1 MLAIVQSTKEAG
13 EITVTAK
20 ADGLQSSTVKIAT
33 TAVPGTSTEKTVRSF
48 YYSRNYYVKTG
59 NKPILPSDVEVRYSD
74 GTSDRQNVT
83 WDAVSD
89 DQIAKAG
96 SFSVAG
102 TVAGQ
107 KISVRVTMIDE
118 IGALLNYSAS
128 TPVGTP
134 AVLPDSRPAV
144 LPDGTV
150 TSANFAVHWTKP
162 ADTVYNT
169 AGTVKVPGTATVFG
183 KEFKVTAT
191 IRVQRSQVTIGSSVS
206 GNALSLT
213 QNIPDDKQSDTLD
226 AIKDGSTTV
235 DANTGGGA
243 NPSAWTNWAYSK
255 AGHNTA
261 EITFEYATEQQL
273 GQIVMYFFR
282 DSNAVRFPDAGKT
295 KIQISADGKNWT
307 DLAATETIAAQESS
321 DRVKPYT
328 YDFAPVGA
336 TFVKVTVTNA
346 DTTTPSGVVCAGL
359 TEIELKTAT
368 SKFVTNTSAA
378 LSSLTVNGT
387 KVSDSVLAAGSYNTP
402 AIIADVK
409 PRAKATPASLCCRAR
424 QRDPRDHRVRG
435 PRHAQDLH
443 HQPGHGAGIPR
454 RLR

>member
-1 MLAIVQSTKEAG
+1 ML
-13 EITVTAK
+13 
-20 ADGLQSSTVKIAT
+20 
-33 TAVPGTSTEKTVRSF
+33 PG
-48 YYSRNYYVKTG
+48 
-59 NKPILPSDVEVRYSD
+59 
-74 GTSDRQNVT
+74 
-83 WDAVSD
+83 
-89 DQIAKAG
+89 
-96 SFSVAG
+96 
-102 TVAGQ
+102 
-107 KISVRVTMIDE
+107 
-118 IGALLNYSAS
+118 
-128 TPVGTP
+128 
-134 AVLPDSRPAV
+134 SRPAV

-206 GNALSLT
+206 GNALRLT
-213 QNIPDDKQSDTLD
+213 QNIPADKQSDTLD

-261 EITFEYATEQQL
+261 EIAFVRDRAAARPDCHVLLPRQQR
-273 GQIVMYFFR
+273 GEVPRRRQDEDPIFR
-282 DSNAVRFPDAGKT
+282 GRQELD
-295 KIQISADGKNWT
+295 

-387 KVSDSVLAAGSYNTP
+387 KVSDSVLAAAPCNTRDHRGRRSRGRRQRQRHRAARAHNVIRVITKSEDHVTRKTFTINLGTEQEFP
-402 AIIADVK
+402 ADSDVRDYPAADMTVTTAANRRPALRPK
-409 PRAKATPASLCCRAR
+409 ARRNSRSTATPART
-424 QRDPRDHRVRG
+424 
-435 PRHAQDLH
+435 
-443 HQPGHGAGIPR
+443 GIPTGR
-454 RLR
+454 PPP

>member
-1 MLAIVQSTKEAG
+1 M
-13 EITVTAK
+13 
-20 ADGLQSSTVKIAT
+20 
-33 TAVPGTSTEKTVRSF
+33 
-48 YYSRNYYVKTG
+48 
-59 NKPILPSDVEVRYSD
+59 RYSD

-206 GNALSLT
+206 GNALRLT
-213 QNIPDDKQSDTLD
+213 QNIPRRQ
-226 AIKDGSTTV
+226 AV
-235 DANTGGGA
+235 RH
-243 NPSAWTNWAYSK
+243 
-255 AGHNTA
+255 AGRHQGRLHDRRRQYRRRR
-261 EITFEYATEQQL
+261 EPVSMDQL
-273 GQIVMYFFR
+273 GR
-282 DSNAVRFPDAGKT
+282 TRRPA
-295 KIQISADGKNWT
+295 
-307 DLAATETIAAQESS
+307 
-321 DRVKPYT
+321 
-328 YDFAPVGA
+328 
-336 TFVKVTVTNA
+336 
-346 DTTTPSGVVCAGL
+346 TTPPRSPSSTRPSSSSARLSCTSSA
-359 TEIELKTAT
+359 TAT
-368 SKFVTNTSAA
+368 
-378 LSSLTVNGT
+378 
-387 KVSDSVLAAGSYNTP
+387 
-402 AIIADVK
+402 
-409 PRAKATPASLCCRAR
+409 R
-424 QRDPRDHRVRG
+424 
-435 PRHAQDLH
+435 
-443 HQPGHGAGIPR
+443 
-454 RLR
+454 